1 MSGENYAPSGDEWQG
16 LSVAAAGF
24 NPDQLQ
30 AAIAF
35 SAGNECKWPRSMY
48 LPDGQYI
55 GTAHIGDKAEHA
67 EVLGPV
73 VPRGGPNGLVLRH
86 ADLVAEWGDTRHAD
100 MTFSV
105 TNAVCSPTLLWRTG

>member
-1 MSGENYAPSGDEWQG
+1 
-16 LSVAAAGF
+16 
-24 NPDQLQ
+24 
-30 AAIAF
+30 
-35 SAGNECKWPRSMY
+35 MY

-105 TNAVCSPTLLWRTG
+105 TNSYIGMLADIAVADGLIADLDAPVGKDVNTGWFDGDHNARITWRNLLQQT